1 MSKKNEFWKEIQK
14 NLRVV
19 LRQSNDVK
27 KERKLSTPNSEII
40 LNSFDNFVSKW
51 EKLKDSTDT
60 PIFSS
65 DALKACTNLRK
76 HIEKGCLSNI
86 PTGTGTNRNEK
97 LRHFLNNSPMAIG
110 RIGPELAKALLCIL
124 LYFWNS
130 CRNPD
135 NNLHVVYLVFT
146 NFHLGNAKSICY
158 FSTNKFLQPYPEFN
172 VQKKEEEKGFMEFN
186 KTMTLDE
193 SEENV
198 YRLIINVL

>member
-1 MSKKNEFWKEIQK
+1 
-14 NLRVV
+14 
-19 LRQSNDVK
+19 
-27 KERKLSTPNSEII
+27 
-40 LNSFDNFVSKW
+40 
-51 EKLKDSTDT
+51 
-60 PIFSS
+60 
-65 DALKACTNLRK
+65 
-76 HIEKGCLSNI
+76 
-86 PTGTGTNRNEK
+86 
-97 LRHFLNNSPMAIG
+97 MAIG

-135 NNLHVVYLVFT
+135 NNLHVVYPVFT

-158 FSTNKFLQPYPEFN
+158 FSTNKVLQPYPEFN